1 MEKTILHLQLWTLH
15 LKVGEVLLIGRRLND
30 RYKVLQVIGGG
41 GMANVYLGRDMIL
54 DRDVAIKVL
63 RLDFASDDAF
73 IKRFHREAQSATSI
87 AHPNIVQHL

>member
-1 MEKTILHLQLWTLH
+1 
-15 LKVGEVLLIGRRLND
+15 VRVLLIGRRLND

-63 RLDFASDDAF
+63 RLAFASDDSF
-73 IKRFHREAQSATSI
+73 IKRFHRKSQIAIGISHSI
-87 AHPNIVQHL
+87 NLQKF